1 MSDRFDVVIVGG
13 GPAGSVLAAR
23 LSEDADRSVLLI
35 EAGPDYGV
43 GPTGWP
49 AEMLDHTTLGLDSH
63 TWGYFDKE
71 TPTGRRLPL
80 PRARVLG
87 GSSTVNGC
95 IWLRGSRSDYDGW
108 EALGNPG
115 WSFEDM
121 LPYFMT
127 AERDPAPSEL
137 HGKSGPVPV
146 FRVSDDELTP
156 LDRALCG
163 AAHEL
168 GLDMLEDLN
177 EAASQRPCVGRTPKN
192 ILDGRRFNAALS
204 YLAPARER
212 PNLMIVTGTLVDRV
226 LVDGRRAVGVIS
238 SEGEAFAGNEII
250 LSSGAYGSPAILI
263 RSGIGPACH
272 LSELG
277 IESVLDLP
285 GVGASLMDH
294 PQISH
299 RQTGLTSFL
308 ISPEH
313 QPQRK
318 AFIQTMV
325 KARSSQSDDGIDLHL
340 YSSELFDERF
350 DSWTLAF
357 GVSLQF
363 ARSKGTVR
371 LTAADPEAALD
382 IDHNYFSDP
391 ADLEALCD
399 GYELLQRIASTPP
412 LSTLLDGPC
421 VTGEHLTS
429 RVALKETVRAQIATT
444 FHPSTTCKMGPASD
458 VLSVVDFQG
467 RVRGVRGLRVCD
479 ASIFPFG
486 PRANLHFTV
495 VAVAEK
501 IAAEIIESR

>member
-1 MSDRFDVVIVGG
+1 MSDRYDVVIVGG

-23 LSEDADRSVLLI
+23 LSEDANRSVLLI
-35 EAGPDYGV
+35 EAGPDYG
-43 GPTGWP
+43 GDPSGWP
-49 AEMLDHTTLGLDSH
+49 AEILDYTTLGLDSH
-63 TWGYFDKE
+63 SWGYFDKE
-71 TPTGRRLPL
+71 TAEGKRLPL

-108 EALGNPG
+108 AALGNPD
-115 WSFEDM
+115 WSFDDM
-121 LPYFMT
+121 LPFCMK
-127 AERDPAPSEL
+127 AESDPALSEL

-146 FRVSDDELTP
+146 FRVSDDDLTP

-163 AAHEL
+163 TAHEL
-168 GLDMLEDLN
+168 GFDLLADLN
-177 EAASQRPCVGRTPKN
+177 EAAGQRPSVGRTPKN
-192 ILDGRRFNAALS
+192 ILDGHRFNAALS

-212 PNLMIVTGTLVDRV
+212 PNLTIMTGTLIDQV
-226 LVDGRRAVGVIS
+226 LLDGRRAVGVIS
-238 SEGEAFAGNEII
+238 SEGEVFAGHQII
-250 LSSGAYGSPAILI
+250 LASGAYGSPAILM
-263 RSGIGPACH
+263 RSGIGPARH
-272 LSELG
+272 LGELG
-277 IESVLDLP
+277 IDSVVDLP

-299 RQTGLTSFL
+299 RQTGLTSFR
-308 ISPEH
+308 ICPEH
-313 QPQRK
+313 QPQRR

-325 KARSSQSDDGIDLHL
+325 KARSSQSEDDIDLHL

-363 ARSKGTVR
+363 ARSRGTVR
-371 LTAADPEAALD
+371 LTAADPEAPLD

-421 VTGEHLTS
+421 VLGEHLTS
-429 RVALKETVRAQIATT
+429 REVLRETIRSQIATT

-458 VLSVVDFQG
+458 ALSVVDAQG
-467 RVRGVRGLRVCD
+467 RVRGVGGLRVCD

-501 IAAEIIESR
+501 IAAGIAQNR